1 MSRYRE
7 GLCRLCRRE
16 GTKLFLKGDRCLS
29 AKCAI
34 ERRAYPPGQ
43 HGQRRTKLTEYAIQL
58 REKQKARRVYGI
70 VERQFRKTFHNAERK
85 TGITGEVFL
94 QLLERRLDSAL
105 YRLGFAVNR
114 RQARQIAGH
123 GHIFVNGKKVTIPS
137 FVVKKGDVIEAGPKS
152 KKLKHFTDVLERRAQ
167 LKLPSWL
174 SIAEGELKG
183 TVLDD
188 PKPEDIGIPV
198 RESMIV
204 EFYSK

>member
-16 GTKLFLKGDRCLS
+16 GTKLFLKGDRCLTE
-29 AKCAI
+29 KCAI
-34 ERRAYPPGQ
+34 ERRAYAPGQ

-58 REKQKARRVYGI
+58 REKQKARRVYGM
-70 VERQFRKTFHNAERK
+70 VERQFRKTFHNAERR
-85 TGITGEVFL
+85 TGITGEIFL
-94 QLLERRLDSAL
+94 QLLERRLDSVL

-114 RQARQIAGH
+114 RQGRQLVGH
-123 GHIFVNGKKVTIPS
+123 GHILVKGRKVTIPS
-137 FVVKKGDVIEAGPKS
+137 FVVKKGDVIEVAS
-152 KKLKHFTDVLERRAQ
+152 RSRKLKHFTDVLERRAQ

-188 PKPEDIGIPV
+188 PKAEDIAIPV
-198 RESMIV
+198 RESMVV